1 MSEDWKER
9 RRREIIESGEV
20 KYDYIKSNY
29 FRVIHVDG
37 AWGGLT
43 PRLGIRMVIFNERG
57 AIPTQTV
64 QAVSSDGT
72 IGEEIFEKRTSR
84 DAIVREVEADLV
96 MDLATANVLV
106 TWLQDKINQL
116 QTVIKEQTAKKEG

>member
-1 MSEDWKER
+1 MSEDQKAAAL
-9 RRREIIESGEV
+9 RELIESGEI

-37 AWGGLT
+37 AWGGIT
-43 PRLGIRMVIFNERG
+43 PKLNIRMVVFNERG

-64 QAVSSDGT
+64 QAVNPDGT

-116 QTVIKEQTAKKEG
+116 QEIIKAQTTEKEA